1 MVDANE
7 CKRQRD
13 KKRYATMSVEQKNEN
28 NRKHRKARKRNK
40 GLPIKPESSRGDE
53 NLNFVTVIPT
63 CPYNTK
69 LTCSLFYIGN

>member
-1 MVDANE
+1 MLMNVRGRGIRKDMPRCLLNKKMRIIGSIVKHGNE
-7 CKRQRD
+7 
-13 KKRYATMSVEQKNEN
+13 
-28 NRKHRKARKRNK
+28 
-40 GLPIKPESSRGDE
+40 IKPESSRGDE